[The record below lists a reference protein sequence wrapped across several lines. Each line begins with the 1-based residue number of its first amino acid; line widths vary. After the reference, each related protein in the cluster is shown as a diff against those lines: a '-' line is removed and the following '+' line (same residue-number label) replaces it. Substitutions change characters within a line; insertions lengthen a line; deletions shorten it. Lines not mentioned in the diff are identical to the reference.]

1 MIQITKS
8 MAFRIVSKANWRFF
22 KLTYWGIFEAER
34 TTGKNSASEGFGQR
48 HVSDFANLAIHKLL

>member
-34 TTGKNSASEGFGQR
+34 TTGKNSQR
-48 HVSDFANLAIHKLL
+48 VKIQPVKALDINELQLPLN